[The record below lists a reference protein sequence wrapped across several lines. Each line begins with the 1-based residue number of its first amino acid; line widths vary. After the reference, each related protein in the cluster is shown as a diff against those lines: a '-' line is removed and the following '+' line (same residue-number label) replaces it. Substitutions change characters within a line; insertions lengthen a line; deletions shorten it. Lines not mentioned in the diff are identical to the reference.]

1 MALLKVKLFMC
12 TVCSYVYI
20 GVGSSLEY
28 SLVGVCL
35 ALGFGP
41 PWCMT
46 PLPSASEA
54 NALPAP
60 LMLALLVLCPS
71 DTFLL
76 FH

>member
-1 MALLKVKLFMC
+1 MALLKVKLFVC
-12 TVCSYVYI
+12 TVCSYV

-28 SLVGVCL
+28 GLVGVYL
-35 ALGFGP
+35 ALRFGP
-41 PWCMT
+41 PRCLT

-54 NALPAP
+54 NGLPA
-60 LMLALLVLCPS
+60 LLVLTLLVLCPS